1 MKPFEER
8 PIVADLHLPGV
19 AAGESRPQTGGRSMV
34 SLARG
39 YILAGLSCP
48 RAYARGW
55 IIAPVGLFA
64 ALWTAEVILAWPG
77 IRALGTGLFARPF
90 DGSGGLSGIVRLAG
104 WEVDCARL
112 SGSGSDCRGW
122 GWLLPAG
129 VEISFVWL

>member
-19 AAGESRPQTGGRSMV
+19 AAGESRPQTGGRSMD

-77 IRALGTGLFARPF
+77 IRGLEVGLFVRPF
-90 DGSGGLSGIVRLAG
+90 DCSGGLRRIVRPDGL
-104 WEVDCARL
+104 EVDFARL
-112 SGSGSDCRGW
+112 SGPGSDCKD
-122 GWLLPAG
+122 
-129 VEISFVWL
+129 

>member
-77 IRALGTGLFARPF
+77 IRGLEVGLFVRPF
-90 DGSGGLSGIVRLAG
+90 DCSGGGGGFGLCG
-104 WEVDCARL
+104 
-112 SGSGSDCRGW
+112 GSGSVRVGLPDGGSDDRRCRSVIPGRKRIFRR
-122 GWLLPAG
+122 WL
-129 VEISFVWL
+129 